1 VAWEL
6 NLKRLG
12 LQQREGERVRTY
24 GAYQVVIDGT
34 AVPALSGH
42 ICECTGPGDNTARG
56 KRKHLR
62 IHEGRYAL
70 STQFGEHFRSVD
82 FTDEPRYPM
91 PGFRL
96 LGTEVRT
103 DVLVHPGY
111 PPTLYLSSIGC
122 LNPTKPLTADG
133 DMDFEDSRARVIALI
148 DSLREHDPAAFA
160 ANKIG
165 DNTPIANAFIVITG
179 EPMTPVGEEAVAGA
193 RSPRRKVA
201 AGARTRRRKPA

>member
-1 VAWEL
+1 MAII
-6 NLKRLG
+6 
-12 LQQREGERVRTY
+12 
-24 GAYQVVIDGT
+24 ACPDCDGT
-34 AVPALSGH
+34 VSELAQSCPHCGRPMQNGWAAGSAYTFSGNMLTWSTGSVFSDSTS
-42 ICECTGPGDNTARG
+42 EYTDLNTGPGDNTPQG
-56 KRKHLR
+56 KSEHLR

-82 FTDEPRYPM
+82 FTDIAAYPM

-103 DVLVHPGY
+103 DILVHPGY

-122 LNPTKPLTADG
+122 LNPTQPLTADQ
-133 DMDFEDSRARVIALI
+133 DMDFEESRARVIALI

-160 ANKIG
+160 SNKLG

-179 EPMTPVGEEAVAGA
+179 EPMTPVGDEAVA
-193 RSPRRKVA
+193 
-201 AGARTRRRKPA
+201 

>member
-6 NLKRLG
+6 NVKRLG
-12 LQQREGERVRTY
+12 LHQREGERARTY
-24 GAYQVVIDGT
+24 SAYQVVIDGT

-42 ICECTGPGDNTARG
+42 ICECTGPGDNTANG

-82 FTDEPRYPM
+82 FTDAPRYPM

-96 LGTEVRT
+96 LGTEVRS

-122 LNPTKPLTADG
+122 LNPTNPLTADQ

-148 DSLREHDPAAFA
+148 DSLKEYDPAAFA
-160 ANKIG
+160 DDKIG
-165 DNTPIANAFIVITG
+165 DNTPIADAFMVITG
-179 EPMTPVGEEAVAGA
+179 EPMTPAGDEVVA
-193 RSPRRKVA
+193 SV
-201 AGARTRRRKPA
+201 RTRRRKRA

>member
-1 VAWEL
+1 MKRGTAVAWEL
-6 NLKRLG
+6 NVTRLG

-24 GAYQVVIDGT
+24 GAYQVSIDG
-34 AVPALSGH
+34 VPVPDLSGY
-42 ICECTGPGDNTARG
+42 ICECTGPGDNTPQG
-56 KRKHLR
+56 KSEHLR

-82 FTDEPRYPM
+82 FTDVAAYPM

-103 DVLVHPGY
+103 DILVHPGY

-122 LNPTKPLTADG
+122 LNPTQPLTADQ
-133 DMDFEDSRARVIALI
+133 DMDFEESRARVIALI

-160 ANKIG
+160 GNKAG
-165 DNTPIANAFIVITG
+165 DNTPIANAFIVIAG
-179 EPMTPVGEEAVAGA
+179 EPMTPVGDEAVA
-193 RSPRRKVA
+193 
-201 AGARTRRRKPA
+201 